1 MKKIVRILLFSFF
14 YFFQLL
20 NLSFAKNYYI
30 NLDWFKNFNDEN
42 LMKYICLALENNK
55 DILIA
60 KQNIL
65 KSRQERNLLISD
77 EFPNLNIGSDYLLL
91 KIPKGSIPNNDI
103 QTNSYALPI
112 DVKWE
117 LDYLGKKYDRIKQ
130 AKLDIKIAK
139 EDLRASNLIVA
150 TDTANA
156 YLNVSNLEKL
166 IKLQTQRKEIYEE
179 FLKRKTKMYETGVI
193 SSVELNETNK
203 LFEEEKNTLE
213 NLKKERASF
222 ITELCYLIGY
232 TPYEADNITVS
243 SFDKIEYTGIYP
255 EILKGDIVLN
265 RPDIIKFD
273 IEIQKKKL
281 DITAAKKDFLPKLEI
296 TGNLI
301 FSTVVNNFGWE
312 GAVAALIAGA
322 TQNLFDGGKRIF
334 TLKKRKIEYETAL
347 NEYFKADLNALKEVN
362 DALYALKKDKEIYKN
377 NKKRLEYENSNFI
390 KIFNAY
396 TTGARSYMDYLDR
409 DMERISEAKILYSS
423 KNQKYTDLISLYKAS
438 GGVLQ

>member
-103 QTNSYALPI
+103 QTNSYALPL

-117 LDYLGKKYDRIKQ
+117 LDYLGKKYDKIKQ

-179 FLKRKTKMYETGVI
+179 FLKRKTEMYETGVI

-362 DALYALKKDKEIYKN
+362 DALYTLKKDKEIYKN

-409 DMERISEAKILYSS
+409 DMERISEAKILCSS

>member
-1 MKKIVRILLFSFF
+1 
-14 YFFQLL
+14 
-20 NLSFAKNYYI
+20 
-30 NLDWFKNFNDEN
+30 
-42 LMKYICLALENNK
+42 
-55 DILIA
+55 
-60 KQNIL
+60 
-65 KSRQERNLLISD
+65 
-77 EFPNLNIGSDYLLL
+77 
-91 KIPKGSIPNNDI
+91 
-103 QTNSYALPI
+103 
-112 DVKWE
+112 
-117 LDYLGKKYDRIKQ
+117 
-130 AKLDIKIAK
+130 
-139 EDLRASNLIVA
+139 
-150 TDTANA
+150 
-156 YLNVSNLEKL
+156 
-166 IKLQTQRKEIYEE
+166 
-179 FLKRKTKMYETGVI
+179 MYETGVI
-193 SSVELNETNK
+193 SFVELNETNK

-362 DALYALKKDKEIYKN
+362 DALYTLKKDKEIYKN